1 MTVSKTMILKNT
13 AETIEATMRYISNPT
28 AYPKDVPSY
37 TEQVLADGTHAFDV
51 SAYPHKRRWDLIIQ
65 AEDTGDD
72 LLSKLNSLKYTECL
86 FTEDALVVE
95 EDIPVFFRDFEAN
108 YQVGIY
114 YTYRVGLQEL

>member
-1 MTVSKTMILKNT
+1 MTVSKTLTLSNT
-13 AETIEATMRYISNPT
+13 AGTIEATLRYVDNPT

-37 TEQVLADGTHAFDV
+37 TEQVLQDGSHTFDV
-51 SAYPHKRRWDLIIQ
+51 AAYSHKRVWDLLIK

-86 FTEDALVVE
+86 LTEDALIVE
-95 EDIPVFFRDFEAN
+95 EDIPVFFKEFEAN

-114 YTYRVGLQEL
+114 YTYRVVLQEL